1 MKSPAHILIIDDDDD
16 LRDSL
21 ALYLKIHFKKVST
34 LGEPQAVNQILSQE
48 EPDLVLLDMN
58 FQQGRNDGREGIY
71 WLKHIKEMRPQIM
84 VLLITAYAD
93 IELAIES
100 LKSGAADFIIKPWEN
115 QKLLASLL
123 RAYELKNTKQK
134 LQQFRQQQ
142 NKDGEQTIQLLE
154 QSAIDPGSQKVL
166 SQAKK
171 VAPTDASIFI
181 GGENGTGKSLLA
193 QYIHLNS
200 SRNNQPFVSV
210 DLGAIPENLFESE
223 LFGHKK
229 GAFTDAKE
237 DRLGMVQRAEGGTLF
252 LDEIA
257 NCSLAHQQKL
267 LRLIQDQSFQ
277 IPGSSEVQAANVRII
292 SASNADLHQ
301 AVIEG
306 TFRQDLLYRINTI
319 ELHWLPLRDRPADLN
334 FLIEH
339 FLKSFNRR
347 YQRNLSFSKS
357 QVSEMQKYAWPG
369 NIRELAHNIERA
381 VILAEDGQ
389 YEGDICPRA
398 EKNKRPNTDIPL
410 ELNLEDLEAKH
421 IERVLQHYEGN
432 MSKTAAHLGINR
444 NTLYRKLDKLQAR
457 HE

>member
-21 ALYLKIHFKKVST
+21 ALYLKIHFNKVRT
-34 LGEPQAVNQILSQE
+34 LGDPQEINQALSQE

-58 FQQGRNDGREGIY
+58 FQQGRNDGREGLY
-71 WLKHIKEMRPQIM
+71 WLRHIKELRPNIM

-123 RAYELKNTKQK
+123 RAYELKNTKHK
-134 LQQFRQQQ
+134 LQQFQQQQ
-142 NKDGEQTIQLLE
+142 NKAGQQTIDLLE

-171 VAPTDASIFI
+171 VALTDASIFI

-193 QYIHLNS
+193 QYIHLHS
-200 SRNNQPFVSV
+200 SRNDQPFVSV

-237 DRLGMVQRAEGGTLF
+237 DRLGMVHRAEGGSLF

-257 NCSLAHQQKL
+257 NCSVAHQQKL

-277 IPGSSEVQAANVRII
+277 IPGSSEVQTANVRII

-301 AVIEG
+301 AVIDG

-319 ELHWLPLRDRPADLN
+319 ELHWLPLRERPSDLN

-339 FLKSFNRR
+339 FRKSFNRR
-347 YQRNLSFSKS
+347 YQRNLSFSKK
-357 QVSEMQKYAWPG
+357 QVSEMEKYSWPG

-381 VILAEDGQ
+381 VILAEDGHYQ
-389 YEGDICPRA
+389 GAICPRA
-398 EKNKRPNTDIPL
+398 KEKLSSQSEMPL
-410 ELNLEDLEAKH
+410 ELNLEELEARH
-421 IERVLQHYEGN
+421 IERVLNHHDGN

-444 NTLYRKLDKLQAR
+444 NTLYRKLDKYQAR
-457 HE
+457 YE